1 MTPVWEGQTVSLS
14 LTNLVAPPPPAP
26 LFSIAAPALPFTGND
41 NTTLQFVFPNTLP
54 LHVQLLGSL
63 IVDGVS
69 SVVQVTVPPL
79 PPGSPPGTPP
89 NPPQYSGPW
98 VVVS

>member
-1 MTPVWEGQTVSLS
+1 
-14 LTNLVAPPPPAP
+14 
-26 LFSIAAPALPFTGND
+26 
-41 NTTLQFVFPNTLP
+41 
-54 LHVQLLGSL
+54 
-63 IVDGVS
+63 
-69 SVVQVTVPPL
+69 VVQVTVPPL